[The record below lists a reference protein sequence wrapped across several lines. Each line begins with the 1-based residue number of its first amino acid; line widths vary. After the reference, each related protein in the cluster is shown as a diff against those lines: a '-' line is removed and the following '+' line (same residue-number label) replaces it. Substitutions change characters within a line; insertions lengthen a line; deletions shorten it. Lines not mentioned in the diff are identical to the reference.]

1 MVELK
6 FTNFSTQVFFFG
18 VSFFMMA
25 LFLVELKC
33 RVPIRAEVE
42 CSNKSGGGD
51 EVPLPVSIS
60 KLLYRKI
67 CISHLKYLLT

>member
-25 LFLVELKC
+25 LFLAELKC

-42 CSNKSGGGD
+42 CLIPTRV
-51 EVPLPVSIS
+51 EVEM
-60 KLLYRKI
+60 
-67 CISHLKYLLT
+67 KYLHP